1 MSLSEATE
9 PTARAP
15 RGRPS
20 PMMFVSLGI
29 GAAVAI
35 ALIVVVSVLT
45 GGNVKNST
53 PPPALV
59 GTTLPSIS
67 ESSLTGP
74 TITAPWSD
82 HHATVVVFF
91 ASWCGPCRSELPA
104 LSKYLAAH
112 SLGKVS
118 ILGVDTQDTR
128 ASGQSVVA
136 KDHLDF
142 PILFDP
148 SSTVAAG
155 KFQLAGLPD
164 TVFVSAKGVV
174 KDVHIG
180 AISTAQFAAGVAA
193 LNA

>member
-1 MSLSEATE
+1 MSEITD
-9 PTARAP
+9 PTARP
-15 RGRPS
+15 GRGHPS

-29 GAAVAI
+29 GAAIAL

-45 GGNVKNST
+45 GGSVKNATT

-59 GTTLPSIS
+59 GTTLPAIS
-67 ESSLTGP
+67 ESSLSGP
-74 TITAPWSD
+74 TIAAPWTS
-82 HHATVVVFF
+82 HHPTVVVFF
-91 ASWCGPCRSELPA
+91 ASWCGPCRHELPA
-104 LSKYLAAH
+104 LAKYLAAH

-128 ASGQSVVA
+128 ASGQRVVT
-136 KDHLDF
+136 KDHLNF
-142 PILFDP
+142 PVLFDP

-164 TVFVSAKGVV
+164 TVFVSAEGVV
-174 KDVHIG
+174 KNVHIG
-180 AISTAQFAAGVAA
+180 AISTAQFAAGVSA

>member
-1 MSLSEATE
+1 
-9 PTARAP
+9 
-15 RGRPS
+15 
-20 PMMFVSLGI
+20 MMFVSLGI
-29 GAAVAI
+29 GATIAV

-45 GGNVKNST
+45 GGSVKNATT

-59 GTTLPSIS
+59 GTTLPPIS
-67 ESSLTGP
+67 ESSLSGP
-74 TITAPWSD
+74 SITAPWGT

-104 LSKYLAAH
+104 LSKYLSSH

-118 ILGVDTQDTR
+118 VLGVDTQDTR
-128 ASGQSVVA
+128 ASGQSVVL
-136 KDHLDF
+136 KDHLNF
-142 PILFDP
+142 PVLFDP

-164 TVFVSAKGVV
+164 TVFVSAQGVV
-174 KDVHIG
+174 QSVHIG
-180 AISTAQFAAGVAA
+180 AISTAQFAAGVSA

>member
-1 MSLSEATE
+1 
-9 PTARAP
+9 
-15 RGRPS
+15 
-20 PMMFVSLGI
+20 MMFVSLGI
-29 GAAVAI
+29 GAAIAI
-35 ALIVVVSVLT
+35 ALIVVVSILT
-45 GGNVKNST
+45 GGNVKNTTT

-59 GTTLPSIS
+59 GTTLPAIS
-67 ESSLTGP
+67 GASLSGP
-74 TITAPWSD
+74 SITAPWTA

-118 ILGVDTQDTR
+118 VLGVDTQDTR
-128 ASGQSVVA
+128 ASGQNVVRT
-136 KDHLDF
+136 DHLNF
-142 PILFDP
+142 PVLFDP

-164 TVFVSAKGVV
+164 TVFVSAQGVV
-174 KDVHIG
+174 RNVHIG
-180 AISTAQFAAGVAA
+180 AISTAEFAAGVSA